1 MRRIS
6 GTKKRQLNA
15 AFLAEPGKMIKRSNE
30 RIDQRCATAAQPAG
44 TI

>member
-15 AFLAEPGKMIKRSNE
+15 AFLMNRENVKRAD
-30 RIDQRCATAAQPAG
+30 RHVKRRWAKPK
-44 TI
+44 

>member
-15 AFLAEPGKMIKRSNE
+15 AFFAEPKNCQAN
-30 RIDQRCATAAQPAG
+30 RIAMRGTA
-44 TI
+44 

>member
-15 AFLAEPGKMIKRSNE
+15 AFLMNRENVKRADRHAKRQWDKPS
-30 RIDQRCATAAQPAG
+30 
-44 TI
+44 